1 MKFISRYLTKITLF
15 LVVLCIC
22 LLSANVYAGGEKTA
36 ETPDSGW
43 EFDSGLYLWGA
54 SIGGT
59 SAEGDDIDIKFTDL
73 VKDLDLGLM
82 ALLGARKDKW
92 TFAVDVL
99 YLDVEDDANDKLK
112 PAIEFKDIEL
122 QAWILTPTVGYT
134 LLKTDKVWFDL
145 FVGARYLWLEADL
158 EFDLGGE
165 ILDRKDKLS
174 ETGDFW
180 DGIVGVRGQ
189 IYLSP
194 KWYVPFHLDV
204 GTGDTDFT
212 WHTYAGLAH
221 KFEKIDVIVVYRYMD
236 WDFDDDNKAF
246 DDLNLSGPLAGVKY
260 VF

>member
-92 TFAVDVL
+92 TFAVDGTQRQV
-99 YLDVEDDANDKLK
+99 
-112 PAIEFKDIEL
+112 
-122 QAWILTPTVGYT
+122 
-134 LLKTDKVWFDL
+134 DL
-145 FVGARYLWLEADL
+145 CGRH
-158 EFDLGGE
+158 
-165 ILDRKDKLS
+165 
-174 ETGDFW
+174 
-180 DGIVGVRGQ
+180 IVPGRG
-189 IYLSP
+189 
-194 KWYVPFHLDV
+194 
-204 GTGDTDFT
+204 
-212 WHTYAGLAH
+212 
-221 KFEKIDVIVVYRYMD
+221 R
-236 WDFDDDNKAF
+236 
-246 DDLNLSGPLAGVKY
+246 
-260 VF
+260 